1 MASLF
6 NVLHSLRLTGYKQ
19 IALPGIAAPIK
30 IEEAG
35 VSTCSEGLSG
45 TSPQELDSTCTSL
58 LRHQSMHLIACSLL
72 PFPFAS
78 MKRQAIILITC
89 STLTVTACHASTS
102 PAFRSA
108 SKGRRLTAVQMRQ
121 QRSFRFICVITETKS
136 WVLPR

>member
-1 MASLF
+1 M
-6 NVLHSLRLTGYKQ
+6 
-19 IALPGIAAPIK
+19 K
-30 IEEAG
+30 IEGAG
-35 VSTCSEGLSG
+35 VSTCSEGLLG

-102 PAFRSA
+102 PAVRSA
-108 SKGRRLTAVQMRQ
+108 NKGRRLTAVQMRQ
-121 QRSFRFICVITETKS
+121 QRSFRFICVITETGG